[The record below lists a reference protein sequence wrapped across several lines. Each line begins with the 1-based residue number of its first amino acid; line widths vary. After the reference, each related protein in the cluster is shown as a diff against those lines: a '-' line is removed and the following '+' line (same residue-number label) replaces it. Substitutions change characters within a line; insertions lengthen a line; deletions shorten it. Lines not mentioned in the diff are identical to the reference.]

1 MVAPRLRSTS
11 VRTRHRRSPGGKPVV
26 IYKIRKPSRATCA
39 LCEEKLNAVP
49 KRKGVELK
57 KLSKTERRP
66 ERKFGGVLCASCT
79 RAIIK
84 FKTRL
89 ETGAISETD
98 VPLNLLRYVNM
109 LKR

>member
-1 MVAPRLRSTS
+1 MVAPRHRSTS
-11 VRTRHRRSPGGKPVV
+11 VRTRHRRSPTGKPVV
-26 IYKIRKPSRATCA
+26 IYKIRKPARATCA
-39 LCEEKLNAVP
+39 LCEAKLHAVP

-57 KLSKTERRP
+57 KLAKTERRP
-66 ERKFGGVLCASCT
+66 ERKFGGVLCSNCT

-89 ETGAISETD
+89 ETGAMSEAD
-98 VPLNLLRYVNM
+98 VPLNLLRFVNM